1 MDEHDPAARLAVRVR
16 QHDPIA
22 PGAHAEIPHG
32 PDRQAM
38 AAPFDSA
45 QGKPL
50 DMYVPTF
57 QGLSAFDLI
66 RPANR
71 GAACFPFNTDRL
83 GFFRARNAIYYLALA
98 LKSLRP
104 RLSILA
110 PDYHS
115 GNEILALRAAGADV
129 RLYPVGR
136 DMQPNLEAIERL
148 CAQHDPDVL
157 YVIHYLGW
165 PQPMAALSALCRQRT
180 MLLIEDCALSLL
192 SEPDGTALGTHGDW
206 AVFCLYKTLPVPN
219 GALLVQNTLS
229 LATLD
234 RLCLRPAGAVSLLG
248 RVAELVVQRLR
259 ARANIIGGS
268 LQAAKQVVGRALGS
282 IEVNRANVGDIGFNK
297 ADVDLRMSPASERLL
312 QRFDFDTIRRRRVSN
327 YQLLH
332 RTLNGAVRN
341 LHSRLHPGVCPLFYP
356 IVVDDKAAA
365 ARALRKRG
373 IQALEFWNHG
383 ADAIAG
389 ESTDVRYLR
398 SHILALPVHQD
409 LSPRHLGHMAD
420 CVARVVPRAA

>member
-1 MDEHDPAARLAVRVR
+1 
-16 QHDPIA
+16 
-22 PGAHAEIPHG
+22 
-32 PDRQAM
+32 M
-38 AAPFDSA
+38 AAPFDFA

-50 DMYVPTF
+50 NMYVPTF

-71 GAACFPFNTDRL
+71 AAACFPFNTERL
-83 GFFRARNAIYYLALA
+83 GFFRARNAIYYLTLA

-115 GNEILALRAAGADV
+115 GNEVLALRAAGADV
-129 RLYPVGR
+129 HFYPVGR
-136 DMQPNLEAIERL
+136 DMQPNLDAIERL

-165 PQPMAALSALCRQRT
+165 PQPMAELSALCRQRT

-219 GALLVQNTLS
+219 GALLVQNTMS

-234 RLCLRPAGAVSLLG
+234 RLRLRPAGAVSVLG

-282 IEVNRANVGDIGFNK
+282 IEINRANVGDIGFNK

-312 QRFDFDTIRRRRVSN
+312 QRFDFDAIRRRRVSN
-327 YQLLH
+327 YRMLH
-332 RTLNGAVRN
+332 RSLNGSVRH
-341 LHSRLHPGVCPLFYP
+341 LHARLDPGVCPLFYP

-365 ARALRKRG
+365 ARTLRERG
-373 IQALEFWNHG
+373 VQALEFWNHG

-389 ESTDVRYLR
+389 ESADVRHLR
-398 SHILALPVHQD
+398 THILALPVHQD
-409 LSPRHLGHMAD
+409 LSPRHLGHMAQ
-420 CVARVVPRAA
+420 CVSRVVPHAA